1 LGVHIYEKWFKT
13 RGGYIKEIR
22 FSKLKLGWDF
32 SQVFDKLPETFKNL
46 DFCSLISDKYS
57 GLLIMEELLLFFKFA
72 QFYQKVNTTMIV
84 ISACLKSESSQFYR
98 KIEPNEGHKSD
109 QSTETEVLVSC
120 TILGYPL
127 SCSKSALVGQAV
139 SESSDLHTLFA
150 VSTAHM
156 SIRWDFILLLFLKNI
171 SSILD
176 PNNV

>member
-1 LGVHIYEKWFKT
+1 M
-13 RGGYIKEIR
+13 
-22 FSKLKLGWDF
+22 
-32 SQVFDKLPETFKNL
+32 SQVNFIE
-46 DFCSLISDKYS
+46 
-57 GLLIMEELLLFFKFA
+57 
-72 QFYQKVNTTMIV
+72 
-84 ISACLKSESSQFYR
+84 

-120 TILGYPL
+120 TIFGYPL
-127 SCSKSALVGQAV
+127 SRSKSALVGQAV

>member
-1 LGVHIYEKWFKT
+1 MDLRQIFGPSYYGRAFIILY
-13 RGGYIKEIR
+13 
-22 FSKLKLGWDF
+22 
-32 SQVFDKLPETFKNL
+32 
-46 DFCSLISDKYS
+46 
-57 GLLIMEELLLFFKFA
+57 FA

-176 PNNV
+176 PNNVWCIKFRSKHSTVLQLNEYETDPYFFQNFQSDTTVCLIIHMFCKCYEP

>member
-1 LGVHIYEKWFKT
+1 
-13 RGGYIKEIR
+13 
-22 FSKLKLGWDF
+22 
-32 SQVFDKLPETFKNL
+32 
-46 DFCSLISDKYS
+46 
-57 GLLIMEELLLFFKFA
+57 MEELLLFCKFA